1 LISDACELDPFN
13 DDLDILPFVELL
25 SHLVN
30 ESMQGK
36 PVASIF

>member
-1 LISDACELDPFN
+1 
-13 DDLDILPFVELL
+13 LPFVELL

-36 PVASIF
+36 PVASIFWNRNIFGI